1 MSFDYEN
8 ILIQYPFRKE
18 ETLALIQLNR
28 PKVFNALS
36 TSMMKEIVDALFQL
50 DELPEV
56 RVILISGTEKVF
68 SAGADIKLLSQ
79 MSSIDHI
86 KDHRMRTWKQ
96 MALISKPIMACV
108 SGLALG
114 AGCELAMASD
124 IILASE
130 TAQFGQPE
138 INIGIMPG
146 AGGTQR
152 LTRSIGKAKAMMKV
166 LTGDPFSA
174 KEAFAM
180 GLISKI
186 VPQQTLMEEACLV
199 AKKIA
204 SKSPMAIRLAKESIN
219 KSLETTL
226 TEGLEFERRNF
237 YLTFSSKDQKEG
249 MEAFLEKRPP
259 QYQGH

>member
-1 MSFDYEN
+1 MNFDYEN
-8 ILIQYPFRKE
+8 ILVQYPFQE
-18 ETLALIQLNR
+18 AETLALIQLNR

-36 TSMMKEIVDALFQL
+36 TPMMKEIVDALFKL
-50 DELPEV
+50 DDLSKV
-56 RVILISGTEKVF
+56 RVILISGSEKAF
-68 SAGADIKLLSQ
+68 SAGADIKQLSQ
-79 MSSIDHI
+79 MTPIDQI

-96 MALISKPIMACV
+96 MALISKPIVACV

-124 IILASE
+124 IIIASE
-130 TAQFGQPE
+130 TAKFGQPE
-138 INIGIMPG
+138 IGIGIMPG

-174 KEAFAM
+174 KEAFDM
-180 GLISKI
+180 GLISKV
-186 VPQQTLMEEACLV
+186 VPQQTLMEEASLI

-219 KSLETTL
+219 KSQETGL